1 MKLSLSDVDDLAAG
15 SAFLGTGG
23 GGDPYI
29 GALLC
34 KAALAEHG
42 DVEIKAVE
50 QLADDAQIMCVAAMG
65 APTVLIEKLMSV
77 EDAEFAA
84 QALETYLGKRADA
97 LICAEIGGLNS
108 TMPVALAAHRK
119 LPVVDADG
127 IGRAFPS
134 LEMTSFNINGV
145 AATPLIVVDEL
156 GQSFLLHANTVKAA
170 EDLARPVVAAM
181 GAAVT
186 LAGYWMT
193 GRQVKDAAVGGTV
206 SAALRIGRALRRR
219 DERSAVQHLLEAL
232 RGIDHYR
239 HAYAVFSGK
248 IVDVARN
255 TTGGWVFGHC
265 DIVSESGETAR
276 IEFQNEH
283 LVARAGDRLLA
294 IVPDLISVIDA
305 ETARPIPT
313 ESIRYGQR
321 VTIVACSAPAQMR
334 TAEALKVVGP
344 AAFKLQGAFQPVEA
358 LH

>member
-1 MKLSLSDVDDLAAG
+1 MDDLAAG

-29 GALLC
+29 GGLLC
-34 KAALAEHG
+34 KAALEQHGPVDVASAES
-42 DVEIKAVE
+42 
-50 QLADDAQIMCVAAMG
+50 LADDAQVLCVAAIG

-77 EDAEFAA
+77 EDAQFAA
-84 QALETYLGKRADA
+84 ERLESYLGKRADA

-119 LPVVDADG
+119 LPLVDADG

-134 LEMTSFNINGV
+134 LEMTSFNVNGV
-145 AATPLIVVDEL
+145 SATPLVIVDEL
-156 GQSFLLHANTVKAA
+156 RQSFLLHANSVKAA
-170 EDLARPVVAAM
+170 EDLVRPVVAAM
-181 GAAVT
+181 GAAAT

-193 GRQVKDAAVGGTV
+193 GKEVKATAVAGTV
-206 SAALRIGRALRRR
+206 SAALRIGQALRRR
-219 DERSAVQHLLEAL
+219 DDRSPIEHLLGAL
-232 RGIDHYR
+232 RGIEHYR
-239 HAYAVFSGK
+239 HAYRVFSGK
-248 IVDVARN
+248 IVDVVRN

-265 DIVSESGETAR
+265 EIASDTGERAR

-283 LVARAGDRLLA
+283 LVARAGERLLA

-321 VTIVACSAPAQMR
+321 VAVIACSAPAQMR
-334 TAEALKVVGP
+334 TPAALGVVGP
-344 AAFKLQGAFQPVEA
+344 AAFKLAGEFQPVET